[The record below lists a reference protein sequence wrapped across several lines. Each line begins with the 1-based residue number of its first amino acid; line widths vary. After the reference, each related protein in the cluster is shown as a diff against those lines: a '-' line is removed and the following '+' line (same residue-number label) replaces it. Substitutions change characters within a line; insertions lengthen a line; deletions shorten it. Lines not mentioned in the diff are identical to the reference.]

1 MKLKIGII
9 GSGDHFKKNIYPI
22 LINNSKI
29 KIIGILSKKKNY
41 LNLKSYDDSEFFKL
55 DLDFVYIATPS
66 LTHSKFIIKSLK
78 KNINVICEKPFCKTI
93 VQFKKIKN
101 LAKKKNLLVFEAFMY
116 RFHPVFNYLKKIIK
130 LNKYG
135 KIKNIYSSFIIPEMP
150 KTNNRYNSKIGGG
163 FFLDLGVYLVSLE
176 HYLFGNNIK
185 KHKIIAKTFRNS
197 EKLALKGNII
207 LNENILKSYS
217 WGLGV
222 DYKNYIE
229 IIFEKAVIKIN
240 RFFSKNKKEK
250 IIFNI
255 YQDKNREYFFKPVD
269 QFNLMFREVFK
280 NYKSK
285 KYKIKELRNIECQIN
300 NLIKFK
306 NEF

>member
-1 MKLKIGII
+1 
-9 GSGDHFKKNIYPI
+9 
-22 LINNSKI
+22 
-29 KIIGILSKKKNY
+29 
-41 LNLKSYDDSEFFKL
+41 
-55 DLDFVYIATPS
+55 
-66 LTHSKFIIKSLK
+66 
-78 KNINVICEKPFCKTI
+78 
-93 VQFKKIKN
+93 
-101 LAKKKNLLVFEAFMY
+101 MY

-135 KIKNIYSSFIIPEMP
+135 KIKNIYSSFIIRNA
-150 KTNNRYNSKIGGG
+150 KNNNRYNSKIEEV
-163 FFLDLGVYLVSLE
+163 FLDLGVYLVSLE
-176 HYLFGNNIK
+176 HYLLGNSIK
-185 KHKIIAKTFRNS
+185 KHKIIVKTFRNS
-197 EKLALKGNII
+197 QKLALKGNII

-222 DYKNYIE
+222 DYKNYLE
-229 IIFEKAVIKIN
+229 IIFEKAIIKIN

-255 YQDKNREYFFKPVD
+255 HQNKNREYFFKPVD